1 MALIKVLI
9 IFVVILALLNK
20 RLPLYLAMIFGSL
33 LMIVMFRLPIATAG
47 QTALHTITGWDVWSV
62 NLAMYVIL
70 VLVYE
75 LDLRHRFEDAQRAMN
90 GLMRDPRFNTSLA
103 CMFIGLMQG
112 PATVTICGGMV
123 DTMAG
128 EHLKNDE
135 KAAVATYLRH
145 IPEAMVPTFTG
156 VIVACSISGIS
167 ISSFFVWM
175 LPMALL
181 TLLAIY
187 LVYLR
192 RVPRTV
198 GETGRSKKECVR
210 LLLRSLWSLLLA
222 IAVII
227 VFSLPTWAVV
237 AAIAAVN
244 ALVEKFSAQE
254 VRDALVKGF
263 DLKSL
268 LGIMMTYVFKD
279 LLILGGVIDVLPTYF
294 EHLPIPAFL
303 VLVILYAFGTLVAG
317 SSARGLYPAGLHH
330 DPERRRVFAGAAD
343 ERQLR
348 LESAE
353 PHAHLHGD
361 HLGLFRRHIL
371 RHGQKAPAAVFAHR
385 SHRLRLLHAA
395 DGGILKK
402 TNKACAKRHRP

>member
-33 LMIVMFRLPIATAG
+33 LMIVMFRLPLATAG
-47 QTALHTITGWDVWSV
+47 QTALHTLTGWDVWSV
-62 NLAMYVIL
+62 NLAMYVIS

-90 GLMRDPRFNTSLA
+90 GLMRDPRLKTSLA

-128 EHLKNDE
+128 DHLKNDE

-145 IPEAMVPTFTG
+145 ISEAMVPTFTG

-237 AAIAAVN
+237 TVVAAVN

-254 VRDALVKGF
+254 VRDAVVKGF
-263 DLKSL
+263 GLKSL
-268 LGIMMTYVFKD
+268 LGITMTYVFKD
-279 LLILGGVIDVLPTYF
+279 LLVLSGVIDVLPTYF
-294 EHLPIPAFL
+294 EHLPIPVFL

-317 SSARGLYPAGLHH
+317 SSAAAAAFIPLAYTMIPDGGAFLLALLMN
-330 DPERRRVFAGAAD
+330 VSFASS
-343 ERQLR
+343 QLSPTHICTAIISDYFGVTFFATVKK
-348 LESAE
+348 LL
-353 PHAHLHGD
+353 P
-361 HLGLFRRHIL
+361 LFLLTVLIACGYYML
-371 RHGQKAPAAVFAHR
+371 LTAVF
-385 SHRLRLLHAA
+385 
-395 DGGILKK
+395 
-402 TNKACAKRHRP
+402 

>member
-33 LMIVMFRLPIATAG
+33 LMIVMFRLPLATAG
-47 QTALHTITGWDVWSV
+47 QTALHTLTGWDVWSV
-62 NLAMYVIL
+62 NLAMYVIS

-90 GLMRDPRFNTSLA
+90 GLMRDPRRNTSLA
-103 CMFIGLMQG
+103 CMFIGLMQS

-128 EHLKNDE
+128 DHLKNDE

-167 ISSFFVWM
+167 GACDSV
-175 LPMALL
+175 
-181 TLLAIY
+181 
-187 LVYLR
+187 
-192 RVPRTV
+192 RVRHA
-198 GETGRSKKECVR
+198 GR
-210 LLLRSLWSLLLA
+210 
-222 IAVII
+222 
-227 VFSLPTWAVV
+227 
-237 AAIAAVN
+237 
-244 ALVEKFSAQE
+244 
-254 VRDALVKGF
+254 G
-263 DLKSL
+263 LKRC
-268 LGIMMTYVFKD
+268 G
-279 LLILGGVIDVLPTYF
+279 
-294 EHLPIPAFL
+294 
-303 VLVILYAFGTLVAG
+303 
-317 SSARGLYPAGLHH
+317 RGLYPAGLHH

-361 HLGLFRRHIL
+361 HLRLFRRHIF
-371 RHGQKAPAAVFAHR
+371 RHGQKAPAAVSAHR
-385 SHRLRLLHAA
+385 PHRLRLLHAA

-402 TNKACAKRHRP
+402 TNKACAKQHRP

>member
-20 RLPLYLAMIFGSL
+20 SLPLYLAMIFGSL
-33 LMIVMFRLPIATAG
+33 LMIVMFRLPLATAG
-47 QTALHTITGWDVWSV
+47 QTALHTLTGWDVWSV
-62 NLAMYVIL
+62 NLAMYVIS

-90 GLMRDPRFNTSLA
+90 GLMRDPRLNTSLA

-128 EHLKNDE
+128 DHLKNDE

-167 ISSFFVWM
+167 GACDSVRVRHAGRG
-175 LPMALL
+175 LK
-181 TLLAIY
+181 
-187 LVYLR
+187 R
-192 RVPRTV
+192 R
-198 GETGRSKKECVR
+198 G
-210 LLLRSLWSLLLA
+210 
-222 IAVII
+222 
-227 VFSLPTWAVV
+227 
-237 AAIAAVN
+237 
-244 ALVEKFSAQE
+244 
-254 VRDALVKGF
+254 
-263 DLKSL
+263 
-268 LGIMMTYVFKD
+268 
-279 LLILGGVIDVLPTYF
+279 
-294 EHLPIPAFL
+294 
-303 VLVILYAFGTLVAG
+303 
-317 SSARGLYPAGLHH
+317 RGLYPAGLHH

-361 HLGLFRRHIL
+361 HLGLFRRHIF
-371 RHGQKAPAAVFAHR
+371 RHGQKAPAAVSAHR
-385 SHRLRLLHAA
+385 PHRLRLLHAA

-402 TNKACAKRHRP
+402 TNKACAKQHRP

>member
-33 LMIVMFRLPIATAG
+33 LMIVMFRLPLATAG
-47 QTALHTITGWDVWSV
+47 QTVMHTLTGWDVWSV
-62 NLAMYVIL
+62 NLAMYVIS

-90 GLMRDPRFNTSLA
+90 GLMRDPRLNTSLA

-128 EHLKNDE
+128 DHLKNDE

-156 VIVACSISGIS
+156 IIVACSISGIS
-167 ISSFFVWM
+167 GACDSVRVRHAGRG
-175 LPMALL
+175 LK
-181 TLLAIY
+181 
-187 LVYLR
+187 R
-192 RVPRTV
+192 R
-198 GETGRSKKECVR
+198 G
-210 LLLRSLWSLLLA
+210 
-222 IAVII
+222 
-227 VFSLPTWAVV
+227 
-237 AAIAAVN
+237 
-244 ALVEKFSAQE
+244 
-254 VRDALVKGF
+254 
-263 DLKSL
+263 
-268 LGIMMTYVFKD
+268 
-279 LLILGGVIDVLPTYF
+279 
-294 EHLPIPAFL
+294 
-303 VLVILYAFGTLVAG
+303 
-317 SSARGLYPAGLHH
+317 RGLYPAGLHH

-361 HLGLFRRHIL
+361 HLGLFRRHIF
-371 RHGQKAPAAVFAHR
+371 RHGQKAPAAVSAHR
-385 SHRLRLLHAA
+385 PHRLRLLHAA

-402 TNKACAKRHRP
+402 TNKACAKQHRP

>member
-62 NLAMYVIL
+62 NLAMYVIS

-90 GLMRDPRFNTSLA
+90 GLMRDPRLNTSLA

-128 EHLKNDE
+128 DHLKNDE

-167 ISSFFVWM
+167 GACDSVRVRHAGRG
-175 LPMALL
+175 LK
-181 TLLAIY
+181 
-187 LVYLR
+187 R
-192 RVPRTV
+192 R
-198 GETGRSKKECVR
+198 G
-210 LLLRSLWSLLLA
+210 
-222 IAVII
+222 
-227 VFSLPTWAVV
+227 
-237 AAIAAVN
+237 
-244 ALVEKFSAQE
+244 
-254 VRDALVKGF
+254 
-263 DLKSL
+263 
-268 LGIMMTYVFKD
+268 
-279 LLILGGVIDVLPTYF
+279 
-294 EHLPIPAFL
+294 
-303 VLVILYAFGTLVAG
+303 
-317 SSARGLYPAGLHH
+317 RGLYPAGLHH

-371 RHGQKAPAAVFAHR
+371 RHGQKAPAAVSAHR
-385 SHRLRLLHAA
+385 PHRLRLLCAA

>member
-9 IFVVILALLNK
+9 IFVEILALLNK

-33 LMIVMFRLPIATAG
+33 LMIVMFRLPLATAG
-47 QTALHTITGWDVWSV
+47 QTALHTLTGWDVWSV
-62 NLAMYVIL
+62 NLAMYVIS

-90 GLMRDPRFNTSLA
+90 GLMRDPRRNTSLA

-128 EHLKNDE
+128 DHLKNDE

-167 ISSFFVWM
+167 GACDSVRVRHAGRG
-175 LPMALL
+175 LK
-181 TLLAIY
+181 
-187 LVYLR
+187 R
-192 RVPRTV
+192 R
-198 GETGRSKKECVR
+198 G
-210 LLLRSLWSLLLA
+210 
-222 IAVII
+222 
-227 VFSLPTWAVV
+227 
-237 AAIAAVN
+237 
-244 ALVEKFSAQE
+244 
-254 VRDALVKGF
+254 
-263 DLKSL
+263 
-268 LGIMMTYVFKD
+268 
-279 LLILGGVIDVLPTYF
+279 
-294 EHLPIPAFL
+294 
-303 VLVILYAFGTLVAG
+303 
-317 SSARGLYPAGLHH
+317 RGLYPAGLHH

-361 HLGLFRRHIL
+361 HLRLFRRHIF
-371 RHGQKAPAAVFAHR
+371 RHGQKAPAAVSAHR
-385 SHRLRLLHAA
+385 PHRLRLLHAA

-402 TNKACAKRHRP
+402 TNKACAKQHRP

>member
-20 RLPLYLAMIFGSL
+20 SLPLYLAMIFGSL
-33 LMIVMFRLPIATAG
+33 LMIVMFRLPLATAG
-47 QTALHTITGWDVWSV
+47 QTVMHTLTGWDVWSV
-62 NLAMYVIL
+62 NLAMYVIS

-75 LDLRHRFEDAQRAMN
+75 LDLRRRFEDAQRAMN
-90 GLMRDPRFNTSLA
+90 GLMRDPRLNTSLA

-128 EHLKNDE
+128 DHLKNDE

-167 ISSFFVWM
+167 GACDSV
-175 LPMALL
+175 
-181 TLLAIY
+181 
-187 LVYLR
+187 
-192 RVPRTV
+192 RVRHA
-198 GETGRSKKECVR
+198 GR
-210 LLLRSLWSLLLA
+210 
-222 IAVII
+222 
-227 VFSLPTWAVV
+227 
-237 AAIAAVN
+237 
-244 ALVEKFSAQE
+244 
-254 VRDALVKGF
+254 G
-263 DLKSL
+263 LKRC
-268 LGIMMTYVFKD
+268 G
-279 LLILGGVIDVLPTYF
+279 
-294 EHLPIPAFL
+294 
-303 VLVILYAFGTLVAG
+303 
-317 SSARGLYPAGLHH
+317 RGLYPAGLHH
-330 DPERRRVFAGAAD
+330 DPERRRISAGAAD

-361 HLGLFRRHIL
+361 HLGLFRRHIF
-371 RHGQKAPAAVFAHR
+371 RHGQKAPAAVSAHR
-385 SHRLRLLHAA
+385 PHRLRLLHAA

-402 TNKACAKRHRP
+402 TNKACAKQHRP

>member
-9 IFVVILALLNK
+9 IFVMILALLNK

-33 LMIVMFRLPIATAG
+33 LMIVMFRLPLATAG
-47 QTALHTITGWDVWSV
+47 QTALHTLTGWDVWSV
-62 NLAMYVIL
+62 NLAMYVIS

-90 GLMRDPRFNTSLA
+90 GLMRDPRRNTSLA

-128 EHLKNDE
+128 DHLKNDE

-167 ISSFFVWM
+167 GACDSVRVRHAGRG
-175 LPMALL
+175 LK
-181 TLLAIY
+181 
-187 LVYLR
+187 R
-192 RVPRTV
+192 R
-198 GETGRSKKECVR
+198 G
-210 LLLRSLWSLLLA
+210 
-222 IAVII
+222 
-227 VFSLPTWAVV
+227 
-237 AAIAAVN
+237 
-244 ALVEKFSAQE
+244 
-254 VRDALVKGF
+254 
-263 DLKSL
+263 
-268 LGIMMTYVFKD
+268 
-279 LLILGGVIDVLPTYF
+279 
-294 EHLPIPAFL
+294 
-303 VLVILYAFGTLVAG
+303 
-317 SSARGLYPAGLHH
+317 RGLYPAGLHH

-361 HLGLFRRHIL
+361 HLGLFRRHIF
-371 RHGQKAPAAVFAHR
+371 RHGQKAPAAVSAHR
-385 SHRLRLLHAA
+385 SHRLRLLCAA

-402 TNKACAKRHRP
+402 TNKACAKQHRP

>member
-33 LMIVMFRLPIATAG
+33 LMIVMFRLPLATAG
-47 QTALHTITGWDVWSV
+47 QTALHTLTGWDVWSV
-62 NLAMYVIL
+62 NLAMYVIS

-90 GLMRDPRFNTSLA
+90 GLMRDPRLKTSLA

-128 EHLKNDE
+128 DHLKNDE

-145 IPEAMVPTFTG
+145 ISEAMVPTFTG
-156 VIVACSISGIS
+156 VIVSCSISGIS

-237 AAIAAVN
+237 AVVAAVN

-254 VRDALVKGF
+254 VRDAVVKGF
-263 DLKSL
+263 GLKSL
-268 LGIMMTYVFKD
+268 LGITMTYVFKD
-279 LLILGGVIDVLPTYF
+279 LLVLSGVIDVLPTYF
-294 EHLPIPAFL
+294 EHLPIPVFL

-317 SSARGLYPAGLHH
+317 SSAAAAAFIPLAYTMIPDGGAFLLALLMN
-330 DPERRRVFAGAAD
+330 VSFASS
-343 ERQLR
+343 QLSPTHICTAIISDYFGVTFFATVKK
-348 LESAE
+348 LL
-353 PHAHLHGD
+353 P
-361 HLGLFRRHIL
+361 LFLLTVLIACGYYML
-371 RHGQKAPAAVFAHR
+371 LTAVF
-385 SHRLRLLHAA
+385 
-395 DGGILKK
+395 
-402 TNKACAKRHRP
+402 

>member
-33 LMIVMFRLPIATAG
+33 LMIVMFRLPLATAG
-47 QTALHTITGWDVWSV
+47 QTVMHTLTGWDVWSV
-62 NLAMYVIL
+62 NLAMYVIS

-90 GLMRDPRFNTSLA
+90 GLMRDPRRNTSLA

-128 EHLKNDE
+128 DLLKNDE

-145 IPEAMVPTFTG
+145 IPEAMVPAFTG

-210 LLLRSLWSLLLA
+210 LLLRSSWSLLLA

-227 VFSLPTWAVV
+227 VFF
-237 AAIAAVN
+237 AADVG
-244 ALVEKFSAQE
+244 SC
-254 VRDALVKGF
+254 
-263 DLKSL
+263 
-268 LGIMMTYVFKD
+268 
-279 LLILGGVIDVLPTYF
+279 GGR
-294 EHLPIPAFL
+294 
-303 VLVILYAFGTLVAG
+303 
-317 SSARGLYPAGLHH
+317 RGLYPAGLHH
-330 DPERRRVFAGAAD
+330 D
-343 ERQLR
+343 
-348 LESAE
+348 S
-353 PHAHLHGD
+353 
-361 HLGLFRRHIL
+361 
-371 RHGQKAPAAVFAHR
+371 
-385 SHRLRLLHAA
+385 
-395 DGGILKK
+395 
-402 TNKACAKRHRP
+402 